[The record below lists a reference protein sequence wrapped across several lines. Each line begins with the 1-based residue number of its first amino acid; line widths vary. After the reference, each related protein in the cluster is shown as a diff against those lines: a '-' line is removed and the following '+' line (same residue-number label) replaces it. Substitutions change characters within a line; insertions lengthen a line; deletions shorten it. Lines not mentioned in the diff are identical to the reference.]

1 MNWKNGAYEL
11 PIRLFDK
18 CFLIFIMEIGQVNYD
33 LDAIHQ
39 HAEWI
44 SQQQVEKLRDE
55 DLIFAIEWFDYN
67 QKYRM
72 EQKRRDIIRKFI
84 EFVTTNGFEYPQ
96 LEKIEKLL
104 PKLFDEMLGDENK
117 DQKKNHK
124 LC

>member
-1 MNWKNGAYEL
+1 M
-11 PIRLFDK
+11 
-18 CFLIFIMEIGQVNYD
+18 IFIMENNHVNYD
-33 LDAIHQ
+33 LDAIRQ
-39 HAEWI
+39 HADLI

-67 QKYRM
+67 KKFVM

-104 PKLFDEMLGDENK
+104 PKLFDEMFGDGK
-117 DQKKNHK
+117 
-124 LC
+124 

>member
-1 MNWKNGAYEL
+1 
-11 PIRLFDK
+11 
-18 CFLIFIMEIGQVNYD
+18 MEIGQVNYD
-33 LDAIHQ
+33 LDAIRQ
-39 HAEWI
+39 HADWI
-44 SQQQVEKLRDE
+44 SKQQVEKLRDE

-104 PKLFDEMLGDENK
+104 PKLFDEMLGDGK
-117 DQKKNHK
+117 
-124 LC
+124 

>member
-1 MNWKNGAYEL
+1 MGFNPN
-11 PIRLFDK
+11 
-18 CFLIFIMEIGQVNYD
+18 NYD
-33 LDAIHQ
+33 LDAIRQ

-44 SQQQVEKLRDE
+44 SKQQVEKLRDE

-84 EFVTTNGFEYPQ
+84 EFVTTNGFEYFQ

-104 PKLFDEMLGDENK
+104 PKLFDEMLGDGK
-117 DQKKNHK
+117 
-124 LC
+124 

>member
-1 MNWKNGAYEL
+1 MK
-11 PIRLFDK
+11 F
-18 CFLIFIMEIGQVNYD
+18 GQVNYY
-33 LDAIHQ
+33 LDAVRQ

-44 SQQQVEKLRDE
+44 SKQQVEKLRDE

-84 EFVTTNGFEYPQ
+84 EFVTTNGFEYTQ

-104 PKLFDEMLGDENK
+104 PKLFDEMLGDGK
-117 DQKKNHK
+117 
-124 LC
+124 

>member
-1 MNWKNGAYEL
+1 
-11 PIRLFDK
+11 
-18 CFLIFIMEIGQVNYD
+18 MEFGLVNYD
-33 LDAIHQ
+33 LDAIRQ

-44 SQQQVEKLRDE
+44 SKQQVEKLRDE

-84 EFVTTNGFEYPQ
+84 EFVTTNGFGYSQ

-104 PKLFDEMLGDENK
+104 PKLFDEMMEDGK
-117 DQKKNHK
+117 
-124 LC
+124 